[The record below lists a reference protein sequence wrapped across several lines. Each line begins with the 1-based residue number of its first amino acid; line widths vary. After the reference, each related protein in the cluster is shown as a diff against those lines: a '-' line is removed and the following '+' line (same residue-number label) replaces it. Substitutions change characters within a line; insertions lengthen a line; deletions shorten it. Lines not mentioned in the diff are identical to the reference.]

1 MNKTDIE
8 LKQDIEQELLSDPR
22 VNAAQ
27 IGVSVDRSAV
37 SLLGTVDTLP
47 QKWAA
52 EEATR
57 RVAGVRTVAENL
69 LVKLVGEHVRSDSD
83 VALGT
88 QFALTWDVHVPKT
101 VTARVA
107 NGEVTLEGEVVW
119 NYQREAAAR
128 AVCNLAGVV
137 AVHNAITLRQPPASN
152 DSVREKVESA
162 LRRRATAEAGSIHV
176 DTDGGRVTLSGQA
189 ASWNALKDATQA
201 AWSAPG
207 VTEVIDHVDTST
219 AR

>member
-8 LKQDIEQELLSDPR
+8 LKRDIEQELLSDPR

-27 IGVSVDRSAV
+27 IGVTVDRSAV
-37 SLLGTVDTLP
+37 SLLGTVDTFP

-52 EEATR
+52 EAATR
-57 RVAGVRTVAENL
+57 RVGGVRTVAEDL
-69 LVKLVGEHVRSDSD
+69 YVKLLGEHLRSDSEIA
-83 VALGT
+83 VAT
-88 QFALTWDVHVPKT
+88 QFALTWDVHVPKK

-119 NYQREAAAR
+119 NYQREAAAH

-137 AVHNAITLRQPPASN
+137 AVHNIITLRQPHVTG
-152 DSVREKVESA
+152 DSVKDKVEAA
-162 LRRRATAEAGSIHV
+162 LQRRATADARSIHI
-176 DTDGGRVTLSGQA
+176 DTQGGRVTLSGQA
-189 ASWNALKDATQA
+189 TSWNALKDVTQA
-201 AWSAPG
+201 VWSAPG
-207 VTEVIDHVDTST
+207 VTEVIDHVDTSM